1 MAELAMFAGFFVI
14 LAIAWWDF
22 YRVHRRTK
30 KIAKRT
36 AKENKA

>member
-1 MAELAMFAGFFVI
+1 MAELAMAVGFFGI
-14 LAIAWWDF
+14 LLIAWVDF

-36 AKENKA
+36 VKENRA